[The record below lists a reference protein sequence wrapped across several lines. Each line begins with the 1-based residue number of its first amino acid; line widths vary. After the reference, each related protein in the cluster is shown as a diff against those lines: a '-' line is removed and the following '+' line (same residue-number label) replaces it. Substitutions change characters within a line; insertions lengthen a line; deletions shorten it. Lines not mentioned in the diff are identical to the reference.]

1 MTRYTVV
8 NCETAETSTHTSF
21 AVAVER
27 ARGIGLWASILE
39 RTATRR
45 AVTHREYNAEGCEIS
60 STISETK

>member
-21 AVAVER
+21 AVAVR
-27 ARGIGLWASILE
+27 KARSIGHWASILE

-45 AVTHREYNAEGCEIS
+45 MVTHREFNEEGREIS
-60 STISETK
+60 CTFSETK